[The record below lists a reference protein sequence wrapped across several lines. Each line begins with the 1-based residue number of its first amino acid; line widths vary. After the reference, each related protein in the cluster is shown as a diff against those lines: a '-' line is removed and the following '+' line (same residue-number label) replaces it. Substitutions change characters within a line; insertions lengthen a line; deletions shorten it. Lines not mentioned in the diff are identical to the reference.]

1 MDEKLKHAL
10 DHSEIKFRKDGEH
23 CLSAEDARRITH
35 ECSSRE
41 YLNNCAI
48 SKVNELISV
57 LFDKIRWTAI
67 RGGHRLA
74 HLISTT
80 TDETTYLCED
90 DETVQLLYNVADF
103 FRDKGYIVS
112 LEPYNAYPPA
122 GSGTRLI
129 INISWEDSK
138 KLWEGDNAPV

>member
-10 DHSEIKFRKDGEH
+10 DHSEIKFRRDGEH
-23 CLSAEDARRITH
+23 CLSAEDARRITR

-74 HLISTT
+74 HVTSTT
-80 TDETTYLCED
+80 TGETTYLCED
-90 DETVQLLYNVADF
+90 DETVQLIDNVADF
-103 FRDKGYIVS
+103 FRDKGYFVT
-112 LEPYNAYPPA
+112 LNPYAPYPLA
-122 GSGTRLI
+122 GGDTRLI
-129 INISWEDSK
+129 INISWNDGEIS
-138 KLWEGDNAPV
+138 EVIGHAPV

>member
-122 GSGTRLI
+122 GGGTRLI

-138 KLWEGDNAPV
+138 KLWEDDNATV